1 MFMFGKRKIGIALC
15 GGGARGLSHIGVLQV
30 LEDLGVEIEGVS
42 GSSIGAVIGAIYCAG
57 VDLKEIELYINSMD
71 WRSFLLFSDFS
82 ISRTGIINGRRVEEV
97 LKKFLG
103 NKTFADCIKDFCCVA
118 VDIIS
123 GKKVLLNSGNLVEAV
138 RASLSIP
145 GFFVPVLKGEEMLVD
160 GGIIEPLPTDV
171 LKTLKVNFVIASS
184 IIFEG
189 EAEALKGDTQKS
201 SNPNRKISTSLILDR
216 SMSLIHSELVKNY
229 LHDVQILIEPKVG
242 DFGFL
247 DFTKG
252 KDIIERGRKAAIA
265 KIPEIKKKLRLR

>member
-1 MFMFGKRKIGIALC
+1 MFGKRKIGIALS
-15 GGGARGLSHIGVLQV
+15 GGGARGLAHIGVLQV
-30 LEDLGVEIEGVS
+30 LEDLGVEISGVS
-42 GSSIGAVIGAIYCAG
+42 GCSMGAAVGAIYCAG
-57 VDLKEIELYINSMD
+57 INLKEMESYVNSLD

-82 ISRTGIINGRRVEEV
+82 LSRPGIINGRRVEEV

-103 NKTFADCIKDFCCVA
+103 DKTFADCAKDFCCVA

-123 GKKVLLNSGNLVEAV
+123 GKKVLLNSGGLVDAV

-145 GFFVPVLKGEEMLVD
+145 GFFAPVFKGEAMLVD

-171 LKTLKVNFVIASS
+171 LKSLKVNFIIASS
-184 IIFEG
+184 IIFES
-189 EAEALKGDTQKS
+189 ETEIYKGNVNEN
-201 SNPNRKISTSLILDR
+201 SNSGKKISASDVLDK
-216 SMSLIHSELVKNY
+216 SMNIIHAELVKNY
-229 LHDVQILIEPKVG
+229 LHDARILIEPKVG

-265 KIPEIKKKLRLR
+265 KIPEIKRKLRLR

>member
-1 MFMFGKRKIGIALC
+1 MFGKRKIGIALS
-15 GGGARGLSHIGVLQV
+15 GGGARGLAHIGVLQV
-30 LEDLGVEIEGVS
+30 LENLGVEIKGVS
-42 GSSIGAVIGAIYCAG
+42 GSSMGAVVGAIYCAG
-57 VDLKEIELYINSMD
+57 VNLKEMESYINSMD

-82 ISRTGIINGRRVEEV
+82 ISRSGIINGRRVEEV

-103 NKTFADCIKDFCCVA
+103 NKTFTDCAKEFCCVA

-123 GKKVLLNSGNLVEAV
+123 GKKVLLNSGSLVDAV

-145 GFFVPVLKGEEMLVD
+145 GFFVPVIKGEAVLVD
-160 GGIIEPLPTDV
+160 GGIIEPLPIDV
-171 LKTLKVNFVIASS
+171 LKGMNVNFIMASS

-189 EAEALKGDTQKS
+189 EKEIYKGDIQKN
-201 SNPNRKISTSLILDR
+201 SNSYRKISTSFVLDK
-216 SMSLIHSELVKNY
+216 SMSLIHSELVKNH
-229 LHDVQILIEPKVG
+229 LNDVQILIEPKVG

-247 DFTKG
+247 DFMKG